1 MKRNVYLAQVNNR
14 YGRSAFLPYSVGLL
28 HAYAQGDEEI
38 RSSYRF
44 PEILWWRE
52 PPDTVVSRMREWPP
66 DVLGVSCYIW
76 NWEYSKALSSAVKRE
91 YPGCLVVAGGP
102 HVPED
107 VPVGF
112 FQYHP
117 FFDILVHHE
126 GELSFALIL
135 KGRLADDAI
144 PQVPGTTFPNR
155 DGTARSIPSASRTQL
170 ERIPSPYLTGV
181 FDELITK
188 PNVDWDAS
196 QETHRGCPYAC
207 TFCDW
212 GSAVFT
218 KVRRF
223 PEDRIYTEYEWMA
236 AHGIGLLYNCDAN
249 YGLFPRDV
257 ELTQQLAALKQQHGF
272 PQQFRAAYA
281 KNSNKRVVQIGKI
294 LNDAG
299 MCKGVTLSFQSLD
312 PHTLRLIKRKNMDI
326 NDFSGLVATYKAA
339 GIPTY
344 TELIL
349 PLPGETYDSFC
360 DGVDTLLDA
369 GQHDALNIYPC
380 MILPNSEMSQPGHRE
395 LHGIQSVVVPDLG
408 DHTVPA
414 NDPYQE
420 TKGLVVATAT
430 MPLEDWRRAYVF
442 GLIVQGFHSM
452 GLTQYAA
459 ITVRAF
465 AVTYRQFYERP
476 IIQIPDAARRAGESA
491 DRLAGGEPV
500 TEVLPLFGST
510 TWTPEES
517 LFLTCIQDDS
527 QRAELRLELKKLLVD
542 LLRNCTSDPEGLARD
557 VMVFQDAIVANPQSP
572 RRQTVS
578 LRYDLPT
585 FFASNDVEYLLHER
599 PGKFEFSHPSAYGGD
614 YERYAREVVW
624 YGRKA
629 SRWRAGVA
637 RL

>member
-1 MKRNVYLAQVNNR
+1 MKRNVYLVQVNNR
-14 YGRSAFLPYSVGLL
+14 YGRNAFLPYSVGLL
-28 HAYAQGDEEI
+28 QAYAQREEEI
-38 RSSYRF
+38 RTSYRF
-44 PEILWWRE
+44 QEALWWRE
-52 PPDTVVSRMREWPP
+52 PPERVVSRMHGAPP

-76 NWEYSKALSSAVKRE
+76 NWEYSKALSKAVKLA
-91 YPGCLVVAGGP
+91 YPDCLVVAGGP

-112 FQYHP
+112 FQDHP
-117 FFDILVHHE
+117 YFDVLVHHE
-126 GELSFALIL
+126 GELPFTLIL
-135 KGRLADDAI
+135 KGRLAGDDT
-144 PQVPGTTFPNR
+144 PRVPGTTCRNR
-155 DGTARSIPSASRTQL
+155 NGTASSMPAVGRTDV
-170 ERIPSPYLTGV
+170 EGIPSPYLTGV
-181 FDELITK
+181 FDELIRE
-188 PNVDWDAS
+188 PDVDWDAS

-223 PEDRIYTEYEWMA
+223 PEDRIYAEYEWMA

-249 YGLFPRDV
+249 YGLFPRDL
-257 ELTQQLAALKQQHGF
+257 ELTERLVASKQQHGH

-281 KNSNKRVVQIGKI
+281 KNSNQRVFEIGKI

-312 PHTLRLIKRKNMDI
+312 PHTLQLIKRKNMDI
-326 NDFSGLVATYKAA
+326 NDFSGMVASYKEA

-380 MILPNSEMSQPGHRE
+380 MILPNSEMAQPGYSE
-395 LHGIQSVVVPDLG
+395 LHGIQSVQVPDLG
-408 DHTVPA
+408 DHTIPA
-414 NDPYQE
+414 IDAYQE
-420 TKGLVVATAT
+420 TKRLVVATAT

-459 ITVRAF
+459 ITARVFGVA
-465 AVTYRQFYERP
+465 YSQFYERLAA
-476 IIQIPDAARRAGESA
+476 QIPEAACKAGESA
-491 DRLAGGEPV
+491 DRLIGGEPL
-500 TEVLPLFGST
+500 TEVLPLFGPN

-517 LFLTCIQDDS
+517 LFLTWINDDR
-527 QRAELRLELKKLLVD
+527 QRAKLRSELCNLMVD
-542 LLRNCTSDPEGLARD
+542 LLRNSTNDPEGLARD
-557 VMVFQDAIVANPQSP
+557 VMLFQDAIVANPRSP
-572 RRQTVS
+572 RRQEVS
-578 LRYDLPT
+578 LCYDLPG
-585 FFASNDVEYLLHER
+585 FFGTNDVDYLLHEG
-599 PGKFEFSHPSAYGGD
+599 PGRFEFTHPSDYGGD
-614 YERYAREVVW
+614 YEDYAREVVW

-629 SRWRAGVA
+629 SRWRADVA